1 MTQKIQ
7 LCPSGIPLVDIAWG
21 GLYRGGTYLLIGPR
35 KSGRTL
41 LALQYA
47 LECAQQR
54 EVCLFFTSMRP
65 KDLLIHAAS
74 IDLDLQHYMN
84 QNLIIVVR
92 VSVPENLEDVDDP
105 DGYLADYVKDIIP
118 VIEQYKPNKVVFDEL
133 TPFVGIKDIRF
144 LKNTFLQ
151 TIESIEDKGIITLYT
166 MGEPAN
172 PTSQKIIDTLI
183 NCSTGSIQ
191 LQKQTDTV
199 NKSNPGVMTI
209 IPNIGHTEGKFS
221 ANYFIEPNKGIS
233 VDYVPSQPEEKKSGI
248 ISTKEI
254 EQLETLADIE
264 SPGNILTISNIY
276 SLEDFELILNN
287 RIAMYQIT
295 GKLFALVSIRV
306 DELAI
311 RKKLITL
318 TQLRNAIRL
327 SVDKKDKICT
337 IKNTIFVMIPLVD
350 GKDTRNLAVKIK
362 SNLPDDDSSYKQ
374 AIFSLISIYSVTV
387 NDEITNAESMIAE
400 VLKGTETKNAKPGG
414 L

>member
-183 NCSTGSIQ
+183 NCTTASIQ
-191 LQKQTDTV
+191 LQKKSDVV

-221 ANYFIEPNKGIS
+221 ADYFIEPNKGIS
-233 VDYVPSQPEEKKSGI
+233 VDYVPSQPEEIKSGI
-248 ISTKEI
+248 VSAKEI
-254 EQLETLADIE
+254 ERLETLADIE
-264 SPGNILTISNIY
+264 SPRDILTISNIY

-287 RIAMYQIT
+287 QIAMYQIT
-295 GKLFALVSIRV
+295 GKLFALVSIRL

-318 TQLRNAIRL
+318 TQLRNAVRL

-337 IKNTIFVMIPLVD
+337 ISNTIFAMIPLVED
-350 GKDTRNLAVKIK
+350 KDTRNLALKIK
-362 SNLPDDDSSYKQ
+362 SNLPDDDPSYKQ
-374 AIFSLISIYSVTV
+374 AISSLISIYSVTV
-387 NDEITNAESMIAE
+387 NDEITNAENMIAE
-400 VLKGTETKNAKPGG
+400 VLKGSGTKNAKSGG
-414 L
+414 F

>member
-105 DGYLADYVKDIIP
+105 DDYSADYIKDIIP
-118 VIEQYKPNKVVFDEL
+118 VIEQYKPNKIVFDEL
-133 TPFVGIKDIRF
+133 TPFVGIKDVRF
-144 LKNTFLQ
+144 LKNIFLQ

-183 NCSTGSIQ
+183 NCTTASIQ
-191 LQKQTDTV
+191 LQKKYDVV

-233 VDYVPSQPEEKKSGI
+233 VDYVPSQPEEIKSGI
-248 ISTKEI
+248 VSAKEI
-254 EQLETLADIE
+254 ERLETLADIE
-264 SPGNILTISNIY
+264 SPRDILTISNIY

-287 RIAMYQIT
+287 QIAMYQIT
-295 GKLFALVSIRV
+295 GKLFTLVSIRL

-318 TQLRNAIRL
+318 TQLRNAVRL

-337 IKNTIFVMIPLVD
+337 IRNTIFVMIPLVD

-362 SNLPDDDSSYKQ
+362 SNLPDDDPSYKQ
-374 AIFSLISIYSVTV
+374 AISSFISINSVSV

-400 VLKGTETKNAKPGG
+400 VLKGTETRNAKPGG
-414 L
+414 F